1 MGVRGRGPLPAPA
14 PGGHAPG
21 RRQLTP
27 RRSRFLF
34 VTWNGGGNVPPTLAI
49 ARALV
54 GRGHSV
60 RVLAPLSLRADVE
73 AATCDFVPYA
83 RAPVHRERRASAV
96 LGRTR
101 AALVPPELIRAAPAT
116 LFAEDL
122 LDEIEREP
130 ADVLIVDFML
140 AGSVAAAE
148 RAALPTAVLMHTV
161 YCLPAPERPT
171 FGPGLVPASG
181 PGGRV
186 RDRALTLITRRAQG
200 SRVRD
205 LNAARRRLGL
215 APVASAANQLERVDR
230 LLVMTSK
237 AFDPPVSS
245 LPGNVRYVGAQF
257 DDHVVAADADFAAFR
272 AEAAPL
278 IVMTLSMRFA
288 LPKVAQRTLD
298 ALGALSVYGL
308 ITLGFSPSADGLRL
322 PPNVSATQ
330 FVPHRAVLPRASLV
344 ITHGGLGTVMA
355 AIAHGVPLLC
365 IPLKNDQFENAARV
379 EAVGA
384 GLRMSKHAGARALAR
399 TIKEVLSE
407 PCFRTGAQRL
417 AAELAGEQRGL
428 AIEELEALIA
438 RSSSRVGSPSGAVLT
453 TSRARPS

>member
-1 MGVRGRGPLPAPA
+1 
-14 PGGHAPG
+14 
-21 RRQLTP
+21 
-27 RRSRFLF
+27 
-34 VTWNGGGNVPPTLAI
+34 VPPTLAI

-60 RVLAPLSLRADVE
+60 RVLAPSSLRADVE
-73 AATCDFVPYA
+73 AANCDFVPYA

-96 LGRTR
+96 LGRAR

-130 ADVLIVDFML
+130 ADVLVVDFML

-148 RAALPTAVLMHTV
+148 AAGLPTAALMHTV
-161 YCLPAPERPT
+161 YCLPAPKRPA

-186 RDRALTLITRRAQG
+186 RDRSLTLVARRAQG
-200 SRVRD
+200 PGVRD

-230 LLVMTSK
+230 LLVMTSES
-237 AFDPPVSS
+237 FDPPVSS
-245 LPGNVRYVGAQF
+245 LARNVRYVGAQF
-257 DDHVVAADADFAAFR
+257 DDHVDAADVDVAAFR

-278 IVMTLSMRFA
+278 VVMTLSMRFA

-298 ALGALSVYGL
+298 ALGALPVHGL
-308 ITLGFSPSADGLRL
+308 ITLGYSASAKGLRL
-322 PPNVSATQ
+322 PPNVSATH
-330 FVPHRAVLPRASLV
+330 FVPHRAVLPSASLV

-379 EAVGA
+379 EALGA
-384 GLRMSKHAGARALAR
+384 GIRMGKHARPRALAG
-399 TIKEVLSE
+399 TIKEMLSE
-407 PCFRTGAQRL
+407 PCFRTAAQRL
-417 AAELAGEQRGL
+417 AAKLAGERRGL
-428 AIEELEALIA
+428 AIEELEDLIA
-438 RSSSRVGSPSGAVLT
+438 RSSSRVGPSSGAVLT
-453 TSRARPS
+453 TSGARPS